1 MKKTLHYV
9 SRIAALI
16 LLPALLANLVSAQPL
31 SQPPFTRE
39 AMLRD
44 IAGKVLVPEWSE
56 LAGKCRD
63 LTNSIGRL
71 VERPETGALEQTRK
85 AWLEA
90 SLAASHLR
98 CFQAGPIADR
108 QMVSTRSEERR

>member
-1 MKKTLHYV
+1 MKKTLHGHARAV
-9 SRIAALI
+9 ALVVLAAVLGNAA
-16 LLPALLANLVSAQPL
+16 PAQPL